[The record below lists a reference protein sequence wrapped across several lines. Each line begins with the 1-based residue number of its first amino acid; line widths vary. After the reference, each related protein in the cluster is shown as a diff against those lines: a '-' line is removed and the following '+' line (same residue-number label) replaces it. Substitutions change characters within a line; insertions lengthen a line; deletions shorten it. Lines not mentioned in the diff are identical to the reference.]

1 MSHDVFHIYR
11 LTGIVDFRDQS
22 IFVAADVENSACTE
36 DVSVREDLL
45 NIVQVTPLRLAA
57 RLVPFSERR
66 FCVLMLLPKLT
77 KRFLTDNIHSQSEYT
92 ILGYLINLAFYIY
105 AESSAVLTLFDLIT
119 TPSVGRLR
127 RNLVT
132 NL

>member
-1 MSHDVFHIYR
+1 MHHHLFNVNR
-11 LTGIVDFRDQS
+11 LTGIVDFRDQP

-45 NIVQVTPLRLAA
+45 NIIQVTPLRLAA

-77 KRFLTDNIHSQSEYT
+77 KRFLTDHIHSEREYT
-92 ILGYLINLAFYIY
+92 ILGYLINWAFYIY
-105 AESSAVLTLFDLIT
+105 AESSAVLTL
-119 TPSVGRLR
+119 LR
-127 RNLVT
+127 DYGYG
-132 NL
+132 